1 MEAAKKIQVK
11 SGSTL
16 SYVDV
21 GQGIPIILI
30 HGLFLDH
37 TAFEQQ
43 IKDFEGQARII
54 AINIHGHGK
63 SSAINQ
69 PISLDEMAEDYFD
82 LVQQLDIQKA
92 IWGGVSLGG
101 MTSLRVAIQHPAA
114 VLGLLLLNTNAA
126 SGAGKKV
133 PSLDGLNA
141 PLTLR
146 FLWNTQFLKQQ
157 VLKAGLFGQTTLATR
172 PDLQRIWIDK
182 MKQISRSSMKHA
194 IEAVLSARSI
204 LEQLPSIH
212 VPTIVAGGSEDT
224 ALPMSASQE
233 IHQRISNSTLVEIK
247 RCGHS
252 SSIEQPERVSQLL
265 EQLLDANR

>member
-1 MEAAKKIQVK
+1 
-11 SGSTL
+11 
-16 SYVDV
+16 
-21 GQGIPIILI
+21 
-30 HGLFLDH
+30 
-37 TAFEQQ
+37 
-43 IKDFEGQARII
+43 
-54 AINIHGHGK
+54 
-63 SSAINQ
+63 
-69 PISLDEMAEDYFD
+69 
-82 LVQQLDIQKA
+82 
-92 IWGGVSLGG
+92 
-101 MTSLRVAIQHPAA
+101 
-114 VLGLLLLNTNAA
+114 
-126 SGAGKKV
+126 
-133 PSLDGLNA
+133 
-141 PLTLR
+141 
-146 FLWNTQFLKQQ
+146 
-157 VLKAGLFGQTTLATR
+157 
-172 PDLQRIWIDK
+172 